1 MRNRREPEMVAKDSG
16 LKLLDGKVDE
26 FGLRREVEDELAQI
40 LIEQKIAILR
50 KRRGLT
56 QAALA
61 KRTGV
66 SQPMIAQIESGKLNN
81 LTLKTLARTARALD
95 ASLKIDLIPRSALR
109 RRGEAST
116 RSHERTRSGRV

>member
-1 MRNRREPEMVAKDSG
+1 MNTKNPG
-16 LKLLDGKVDE
+16 LALLEKKVDE
-26 FGLRREVEDELAQI
+26 LGLRREVEEELAQI
-40 LIEQKIAILR
+40 LIEHKVADLR

-61 KRTGV
+61 RRSGV

-95 ASLKIDLIPRSALR
+95 AHLKIDLVPRPTSGRREQIPAK
-109 RRGEAST
+109 T
-116 RSHERTRSGRV
+116 RTRRAHKRASA

>member
-1 MRNRREPEMVAKDSG
+1 MVAKDSG

-26 FGLRREVEDELAQI
+26 FGLRREVEHELAQI
-40 LIEQKIAILR
+40 LIEQKIATLR

-109 RRGEAST
+109 RRG
-116 RSHERTRSGRV
+116 